1 MNVISQDAMA
11 KIAVNKSLLKEYVSS
26 EYPRVVY
33 LNNGNEFQIQ
43 LFNPEKFIIAAK
55 IFIDGEELNDML
67 VLRPGERVWLER
79 YLDKARKFKFSTYEI
94 DDSAEAKE
102 AASNNGD
109 VTVNFYRV
117 KTKRSNPIVFVNN
130 VHDYVHPT
138 STNYRYPPTY
148 NTTTTAINS
157 VYYSS
162 PEYSLLGEK
171 GINGPSGDPGVSYNS
186 AITADS
192 LNLELSCA
200 CSAEPTRCS
209 ASIETGR
216 VEEGS
221 YSNQKFS
228 YVNYDFEDYPWKIET
243 IKILPLS
250 RKPYTQEDLQKRYCS
265 NCGRKLSPKHKF
277 CPYCGTKVE

>member
-33 LNNGNEFQIQ
+33 LNNGDEFQIQ

-109 VTVNFYRV
+109 VTINFYRV
-117 KTKRSNPIVFVNN
+117 KTKRSNPIVFINNTKDYIYSDRSISSINAVNG
-130 VHDYVHPT
+130 YVSDLAASSVNAYCCGTTGDCGDSGITYT
-138 STNYRYPPTY
+138 SAATM
-148 NTTTTAINS
+148 
-157 VYYSS
+157 
-162 PEYSLLGEK
+162 
-171 GINGPSGDPGVSYNS
+171 
-186 AITADS
+186 DS
-192 LNLELSCA
+192 LNMELSCA
-200 CSAEPTRCS
+200 STIEPCSC
-209 ASIETGR
+209 SIETGR
-216 VEEGS
+216 VEEGG